1 MRKYSVK
8 PSDAFHIAVMLNNSI
23 NVILSED
30 KELDKVAEIKRI
42 WIK

>member
-1 MRKYSVK
+1 MRKHSVK

>member
-1 MRKYSVK
+1 
-8 PSDAFHIAVMLNNSI
+8 MLNNSI

-30 KELDKVAEIKRI
+30 KELDKVAEIKRK